1 MEDETRP
8 DQTRR
13 EMTGSVSAANQ
24 LCQRHCDEPAV
35 RVSGVFLSWRRR
47 RSPSETDGIAGVGL
61 VDKEK
66 LFKERAAAVVFVRAD
81 VENRVRPSWRHL
93 WAQLKE
99 DALVY
104 LPWVTPSR
112 PDCPLLRIHMHPSI
126 LVDFPRSLLLAAHV
140 HVQALVHGE
149 LLLALGHH
157 VQLVALPTMHHAQA
171 LVGARVRVPG
181 ERHLAN
187 ALFDGGLAGPDLVD
201 RGREPRRLD
210 AKGRGAGAVQDLQ
223 VVGEVES
230 LLGALL
236 LLLLQ
241 LIQLRLLQRL
251 LDHSRP
257 LLFKVPRR
265 QLQTRDEPGE
275 GSDDDQ
281 RDEAASALERE
292 RPWSFDSSWCF
303 DATEGRLPDA
313 ELGCAQRFCNNCT
326 CAGSDQY
333 GFGTILELYLLSEPS
348 EWVPSSLCLSCKPD
362 SETVAAGAARE
373 RSG

>member
-1 MEDETRP
+1 
-8 DQTRR
+8 
-13 EMTGSVSAANQ
+13 
-24 LCQRHCDEPAV
+24 
-35 RVSGVFLSWRRR
+35 
-47 RSPSETDGIAGVGL
+47 
-61 VDKEK
+61 
-66 LFKERAAAVVFVRAD
+66 
-81 VENRVRPSWRHL
+81 
-93 WAQLKE
+93 
-99 DALVY
+99 
-104 LPWVTPSR
+104 
-112 PDCPLLRIHMHPSI
+112 MHPSI

-157 VQLVALPTMHHAQA
+157 VQLVTLPTMHHAQA

-201 RGREPRRLD
+201 RGREARRLD

-223 VVGEVES
+223 VFGEVES
-230 LLGALL
+230 LLGVLL

-251 LDHSRP
+251 LDYSRP

-265 QLQTRDEPGE
+265 QLQTRDEPGK

-281 RDEAASALERE
+281 RDEAASALKRKL
-292 RPWSFDSSWCF
+292 PWSFDSSWCF

-313 ELGCAQRFCNNCT
+313 ELGCTQRFCNSCT

-333 GFGTILELYLLSEPS
+333 GFGTILELYVLSEPS
-348 EWVPSSLCLSCKPD
+348 EWVPSSLCPLGKPD
-362 SETVAAGAARE
+362 SETVAAGAARRE